1 MEPQVS
7 EDTTTAIATILRDS
21 SVCRQIV
28 TFLLEN
34 ETAMDTVKGIAAWW
48 LGCDDMVAQAALD
61 QLTGC
66 GVVDV
71 RTLISGS
78 LYGLTRDPNIRT
90 SIRVALMRELM
101 LKEKPSR
108 RTKKV
113 LAGPAVDKDENP
125 LAESAYS

>member
-1 MEPQVS
+1 VS
-7 EDTTTAIATILRDS
+7 EHTTTAIATILRES
-21 SVCRQIV
+21 SVCQQIV

-34 ETAMDTVKGIAAWW
+34 ETAMDTVKGVAAWW
-48 LGCDDMVAQAALD
+48 LGCDEIAAQAALD
-61 QLTGC
+61 QLTVC
-66 GVVDV
+66 GVVNV

-101 LKEKPSR
+101 KREKPPR

-113 LAGPAVDKDENP
+113 LAGLAVGKHENP
-125 LAESAYS
+125 LAEPA

>member
-1 MEPQVS
+1 MS
-7 EDTTTAIATILRDS
+7 EHTTTAIATILRES
-21 SVCRQIV
+21 SVCQQIV

-34 ETAMDTVKGIAAWW
+34 ETAMDTVKGVAAWW
-48 LGCDDMVAQAALD
+48 LGCDEIAAQAALD
-61 QLTGC
+61 QLTVC
-66 GVVDV
+66 GVVNV

-101 LKEKPSR
+101 KREKPPR

-113 LAGPAVDKDENP
+113 LAGLAVGKHENP
-125 LAESAYS
+125 LAEPA

>member
-1 MEPQVS
+1 MS
-7 EDTTTAIATILRDS
+7 EHTTTAIATILRES
-21 SVCRQIV
+21 SVCQQIV

-34 ETAMDTVKGIAAWW
+34 ETAMDTVKGVAAWW
-48 LGCDDMVAQAALD
+48 LGCDEIAAQAALD
-61 QLTGC
+61 QLTVC
-66 GVVDV
+66 GVVNV

-101 LKEKPSR
+101 KREKPPR

-113 LAGPAVDKDENP
+113 LAGLAVGKHETP
-125 LAESAYS
+125 LAEPA

>member
-1 MEPQVS
+1 MEPHVS
-7 EDTTTAIATILRDS
+7 EDTTTAIATILRES

-48 LGCDDMVAQAALD
+48 LGCDEIAAQAALD
-61 QLTGC
+61 QLRGC

-71 RTLISGS
+71 HTLGSGS
-78 LYGLTRDPNIRT
+78 LYGLTRDSNIRT
-90 SIRVALMRELM
+90 SIRVALMRELRRR
-101 LKEKPSR
+101 EKPPR

-113 LAGPAVDKDENP
+113 LVALAAGAHKHPLGEPA
-125 LAESAYS
+125 

>member
-1 MEPQVS
+1 MS
-7 EDTTTAIATILRDS
+7 EDTTTAIATILRES

-48 LGCDDMVAQAALD
+48 LGCDEMAAQAALD

-66 GVVDV
+66 GVVEG

-78 LYGLTRDPNIRT
+78 LYGLTRNPNIRT

-101 LKEKPSR
+101 QREKPSR

-113 LAGPAVDKDENP
+113 LAGPAVGKHEKP
-125 LAESAYS
+125 LAEPAYN